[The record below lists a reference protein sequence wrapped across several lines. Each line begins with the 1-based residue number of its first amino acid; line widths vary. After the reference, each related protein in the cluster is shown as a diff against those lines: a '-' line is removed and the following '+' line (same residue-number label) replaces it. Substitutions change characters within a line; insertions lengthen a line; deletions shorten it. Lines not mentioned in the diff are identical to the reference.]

1 MKDDNG
7 DYCKNPEDSLNIL
20 LNKFFPG
27 HTKVPETDTLEW
39 HRVKNNKHDN
49 TFTIKK
55 VKAAFN
61 WMGSYKGA
69 GPDGIKPI
77 VMKFFGPIALRCI
90 NFLFKAIYST
100 GYIPLELRKSRVV
113 FIPKPLKNDYG
124 EAGSF
129 RPISLTQYIF
139 KTMERVVEWSLRENS
154 DNYGKISNMQHAY
167 SSTKG
172 TDTALS
178 TLVNM
183 IESCILRSQ
192 ICLVLSVDIMGAF
205 NNLATKTIHNVLV
218 DNNYPPIMIR
228 WYMNFLKNRNSIAE
242 VLGIIK
248 TIRPVCGTPQGGVLS
263 SRIWNLAFDPL
274 LKLLNENSPCSPVGF
289 ADDGA
294 LCFRGIDPNTLV
306 DNAQLK
312 LNQAIE
318 WGAQNG
324 LSFSADKT
332 TVVFF
337 SRKYNLLFFL
347 QKFYQK

>member
-1 MKDDNG
+1 MVIG
-7 DYCKNPEDSLNIL
+7 
-20 LNKFFPG
+20 F
-27 HTKVPETDTLEW
+27 
-39 HRVKNNKHDN
+39 
-49 TFTIKK
+49 
-55 VKAAFN
+55 
-61 WMGSYKGA
+61 
-69 GPDGIKPI
+69 
-77 VMKFFGPIALRCI
+77 
-90 NFLFKAIYST
+90 
-100 GYIPLELRKSRVV
+100 
-113 FIPKPLKNDYG
+113 FIPKPLKKDYG

-129 RPISLTQYIF
+129 RPISLTQFLF

-205 NNLATKTIHNVLV
+205 DNLATKTIHDVLV

-248 TIRPVCGTPQGGVLS
+248 SIRPVCGTPQGGVLS

-294 LCFRGIDPNTLV
+294 LCFRGIDPDTLV

-332 TVVFF
+332 TVVFSLESITF
-337 SRKYNLLFFL
+337 S

>member
-1 MKDDNG
+1 
-7 DYCKNPEDSLNIL
+7 
-20 LNKFFPG
+20 
-27 HTKVPETDTLEW
+27 
-39 HRVKNNKHDN
+39 
-49 TFTIKK
+49 
-55 VKAAFN
+55 
-61 WMGSYKGA
+61 
-69 GPDGIKPI
+69 
-77 VMKFFGPIALRCI
+77 
-90 NFLFKAIYST
+90 
-100 GYIPLELRKSRVV
+100 
-113 FIPKPLKNDYG
+113 
-124 EAGSF
+124 
-129 RPISLTQYIF
+129 
-139 KTMERVVEWSLRENS
+139 MERVVEWSLRENS
-154 DNYGKISNMQHAY
+154 DNYGKISDMQHAY

-178 TLVNM
+178 TLVNI

-192 ICLVLSVDIMGAF
+192 ICLVLSVDIIMGAF
-205 NNLATKTIHNVLV
+205 DNLATKTIHDVLV

-248 TIRPVCGTPQGGVLS
+248 SIRPVCGTPQGGVLS

-289 ADDGA
+289 SDDGA

-312 LNQAIE
+312 LNPAIE

-332 TVVFF
+332 TVFF
-337 SRKYNLLFFL
+337 SLGSIIILFFFTKVL
-347 QKFYQK
+347 PKVRKKIKMSGVEIKPSTSMTYLGIILDQKLNWSLHIKTKVSKAIKFLAMIKPAINYIYGLSPARMLWIYKQILLPRITYGSHVWGHSLTQEHKASIRSVERLALRYFDSFWKTTPTASLEVILRASPLMILLVTI